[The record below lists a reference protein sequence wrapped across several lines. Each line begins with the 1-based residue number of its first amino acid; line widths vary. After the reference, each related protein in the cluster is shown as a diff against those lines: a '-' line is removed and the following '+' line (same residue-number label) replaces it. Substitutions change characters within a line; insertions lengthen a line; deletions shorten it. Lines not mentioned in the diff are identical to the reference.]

1 MITKERQLEAG
12 ANLLKEAKEDRASRT
27 KSTNDEIHQSCLSG
41 AKFFSTNPISL
52 GGDPA
57 KAFDYRQKHKI
68 SCCICGIT
76 AGQVSKSSLDGITAG
91 TFFVENREAFCSKH
105 KEAMYMDKKER
116 KEYQENVNL

>member
-12 ANLLKEAKEDRASRT
+12 AKLLKAAKEDRASRT
-27 KSTNDEIHQSCLSG
+27 KSTNDDIYQSCLSG
-41 AKFFSTNPISL
+41 AKFFISNPISL

-57 KAFDYRQKHKI
+57 KAFDFRQKHKI
-68 SCCICGIT
+68 ACCVCGIT
-76 AGQVSKSSLDGITAG
+76 AGV
-91 TFFVENREAFCSKH
+91 FFIENREAFCSKH